1 MKGGQTWM
9 RINNNTVTKKD
20 LTELG
25 YRENTAVEIIRQ
37 AKRSMVQQGYE
48 FYSNRRLGRVPIEAV
63 EAIIGAS
70 LRKDADN
77 NGKD

>member
-1 MKGGQTWM
+1 M
-9 RINNNTVTKKD
+9 NNNTVTKKE

-48 FYSNRRLGRVPIEAV
+48 FYTNRRLGRVPIEAV

>member
-1 MKGGQTWM
+1 M

>member
-1 MKGGQTWM
+1 M
-9 RINNNTVTKKD
+9 
-20 LTELG
+20 
-25 YRENTAVEIIRQ
+25 EIIRQ

>member
-1 MKGGQTWM
+1 MQ
-9 RINNNTVTKKD
+9 INNNTVTKKE

-48 FYSNRRLGRVPIEAV
+48 FYTNRRLGRVPIEAV

>member
-1 MKGGQTWM
+1 MQ
-9 RINNNTVTKKD
+9 INNNTVTKKE

-48 FYSNRRLGRVPIEAV
+48 FYTNRRLGRVPIEAV

-70 LRKDADN
+70 LRKDAGND
-77 NGKD
+77 GKD

>member
-1 MKGGQTWM
+1 MQ
-9 RINNNTVTKKD
+9 INNNTVTKKE

>member
-1 MKGGQTWM
+1 M

-63 EAIIGAS
+63 EAIIGSS

>member
-1 MKGGQTWM
+1 MQ
-9 RINNNTVTKKD
+9 INNNTVTKKE

-48 FYSNRRLGRVPIEAV
+48 FYTNRRLGRVPIEAV
-63 EAIIGAS
+63 
-70 LRKDADN
+70 
-77 NGKD
+77 

>member
-1 MKGGQTWM
+1 MQ
-9 RINNNTVTKKD
+9 INNNTVTKKE

-48 FYSNRRLGRVPIEAV
+48 FYTNLRLGRVPIEAV